1 MKICSVII
9 LLVVSLCAKAQDI
22 AEVVRLRAAG
32 ITIVSNDSLEY
43 IAKDNARHV
52 LIAFNEDDPKD
63 LQNVIDNFDSGWFV
77 DLDVFIGDDVDSVFE
92 FIQSTPHAAFLEHKG
107 NVLIDVSETH
117 DLCLVT
123 IYCLNDGK

>member
-22 AEVVRLRAAG
+22 AEVVRLKAPG

-63 LQNVIDNFDSGWFV
+63 LQNVIDNFDSGWFI
-77 DLDVFIGDDVDSVFE
+77 DLDVFIGDDVDSVIE

-107 NVLIDVSETH
+107 KVLIDVSETH

-123 IYCLNDGK
+123 IYYL